1 MSNTVSLGSK
11 KKSFKSIRLAAEAA
25 NMDYM
30 VLYMRLRA
38 GKPLSLAMK
47 LPVRKYRKQETAS

>member
-1 MSNTVSLGSK
+1 MSNTVSLGAK

-38 GKPLSLAMK
+38 GKPLRLAMK
-47 LPVRKYRKQETAS
+47 LPVRKYNKKD

>member
-1 MSNTVSLGSK
+1 MSNTVSLGTK
-11 KKSFKSIRLAAEAA
+11 KKAFKSIRLAAEAN

-38 GKPLSLAMK
+38 GMPLSKAVK
-47 LPVRKYRKQETAS
+47 LPVRKYNKKVEA